1 MDGIAVAGHQPVQV
15 LRPDNMFSSCGVEVW
30 FRSEPEKTGRPKA
43 VRRASKFKSAH
54 PSGSRW
60 RLSTF
65 TPLKGTPTPTKLTS
79 PIRKAA
85 RGWRLFSAAA
95 AGGTLIR
102 CFFLDCRWETQLASH
117 RASCCRALLIP
128 ATETLIYL
136 SLRQESSFPRLEGS
150 ISFGRYVS
158 ESLDWG
164 KWSSFR
170 QNRYIEEAEKSS
182 KPGSVA
188 QMKAHFEARF
198 KRIAAM
204 KAAAQAEQASSTLA
218 PGGREEEE
226 AASMDP
232 ASVNPQPAQFQIEAA
247 AGAME
252 PEPEAASSPREQ
264 SSPATGRREEGC
276 RMGKDEDQTASREP
290 SPKTLPPDGEIRT
303 KGDGILVVA
312 QSRAMNGDEENQGDS
327 GVSDSAPR
335 RSSQAMK
342 PPLQESSAANR
353 EVPASGSKGKKQ
365 SRFISSKWP
374 PLFGQAPT
382 ASSPS
387 SSTPRNPRKE
397 NPSNQSGKR
406 SSKDPVSKYP
416 RIAKETPPP
425 SAARTAPAD
434 EKNGESNPNLIS
446 PGRSDSPMNLLKTP
460 TRSPTARIAPQ
471 SEARRT
477 GTPSQPSS
485 KKVNVVSQSVST
497 SCWKSSSSVWRR
509 PAQVVCSPFRFR
521 SDERAEKRREAS
533 PVTAPQLLHIK
544 FFFTLEKKLDA
555 EKLESQSKAKEIAEN
570 ELKKLRQGLGFKA
583 RPMPGFYRGT
593 EPPKN
598 EIKKVPATRPQS
610 PKLGR
615 RGDDPPEAS
624 PRSCFPSLR
633 SASLARKCG
642 SPSLGSGNKKKD
654 KQLELGSSSS
664 RSSPWKEK

>member
-79 PIRKAA
+79 PQSGQGVAA
-85 RGWRLFSAAA
+85 VLRGGG
-95 AGGTLIR
+95 GGTLIR
-102 CFFLDCRWETQLASH
+102 CFFIDCRWETQLAAH
-117 RASCCRALLIP
+117 RASASLLGLLIG
-128 ATETLIYL
+128 
-136 SLRQESSFPRLEGS
+136 RRSSFPRLEGS

-218 PGGREEEE
+218 PGDREEEE

-247 AGAME
+247 AGAMD
-252 PEPEAASSPREQ
+252 PEPEAAFSPREQ

-276 RMGKDEDQTASREP
+276 RMGKDEDQTAIREP

-374 PLFGQAPT
+374 PLFGQALT
-382 ASSPS
+382 AS
-387 SSTPRNPRKE
+387 KE

-406 SSKDPVSKYP
+406 PSKDPVSKYP

-446 PGRSDSPMNLLKTP
+446 PGRSDSPINLLKTP
-460 TRSPTARIAPQ
+460 TRSPTSRIAPQ

-533 PVTAPQLLHIK
+533 PVTASQLLHIK
-544 FFFTLEKKLDA
+544 FFFTLEEKLDA

-654 KQLELGSSSS
+654 KQLELGSNSS